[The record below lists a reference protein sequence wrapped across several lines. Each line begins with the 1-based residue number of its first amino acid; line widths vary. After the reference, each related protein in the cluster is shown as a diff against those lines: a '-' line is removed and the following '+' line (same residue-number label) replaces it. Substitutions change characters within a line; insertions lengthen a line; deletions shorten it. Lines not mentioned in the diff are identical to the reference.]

1 MKRAN
6 SIALTAG
13 LALFAPSAL
22 AQAVEELA
30 PVEMPAETSADA
42 KGEPEWFREFSFAS
56 DAGTEMLLTPGS
68 EDNWGLSFGSGE
80 RWSITVDR
88 KSRDALTEMA
98 PLPREEFSAG
108 AMFRLTPRFS
118 FGGEVKVGAD
128 SLDVEELSL
137 NGEEEVEAG
146 IRLRSAFKF

>member
-1 MKRAN
+1 MKRVN
-6 SIALTAG
+6 CIALTAG
-13 LALFAPSAL
+13 IALFAPSAL
-22 AQAVEELA
+22 AQTMEGLA
-30 PVEMPAETSADA
+30 PVEMPVETTADA

-56 DAGTEMLLTPGS
+56 DAGNEMLLTPGS
-68 EDNWGLSFGSGE
+68 EKAWGLSFGSGE

-88 KSRDALTEMA
+88 KSRDSLTEVN

-118 FGGEVKVGAD
+118 VGGEVKVGAD
-128 SLDVEELSL
+128 TLDVEEFTLS
-137 NGEEEVEAG
+137 GEDEVEAG